1 MDVELA
7 RTFLEVI
14 GAGSFVAAARRL
26 NITQSTVSTRVRLLE
41 ESLHAQLFVRNHGG
55 VMLTPAGVRFL
66 RPAAA
71 LVRIWEQARQDAA
84 LPRGYDAAL
93 RIGAEAG
100 LWNRWLGGWVV
111 WMRAHAREIALRCE
125 AGSSE
130 ELARRLVEG
139 TLDIA
144 VMYSPPARPGLEIEL
159 LAEEDLVL
167 LEADAPEGGNGE
179 YVHVDWSEDFRREH
193 ALGFVESA
201 PALFI
206 GLGTLGFDY
215 LLARGGTGYFPRGLA
230 DGQLA
235 DGRVRLVAGA
245 TSLRLRAY
253 AVHQTEADRRAIA
266 PALEGL
272 RHLAAA
278 MPVGNGGD
286 PSGSNRPVKAATRP
300 TRPAGYAGPAPG
312 G

>member
-1 MDVELA
+1 MDLELA

-41 ESLHAQLFVRNHGG
+41 ESLHAQLFVRNRGG
-55 VMLTPAGVRFL
+55 VMLTPAGVRFM

-84 LPRGYDAAL
+84 LPHGYDAAL
-93 RIGAEAG
+93 RIGAEPG
-100 LWNRWLGGWVV
+100 LWNRWLGGWVA
-111 WMRAHAREIALRCE
+111 WMREHAREVALRCE

-144 VMYSPPARPGLEIEL
+144 VMYSPPARPGLEIEAL
-159 LAEEDLVL
+159 VEEDLIL
-167 LEADAPEGGNGE
+167 LEADAPGGGNGE
-179 YVHVDWSEDFRREH
+179 YVYVDWSEDFRREH
-193 ALGFVESA
+193 ALGFAEPA

-215 LLARGGTGYFPRGLA
+215 LLERGGTGYFPHGLA
-230 DGQLA
+230 ASQLA
-235 DGRVRLVAGA
+235 AGRVRLVAGA
-245 TSLRLRAY
+245 KRLRLRAY
-253 AVHQTEADRRAIA
+253 AVHQTEADRRAVA
-266 PALEGL
+266 PALAGL
-272 RHLAAA
+272 RHVAAA
-278 MPVGNGGD
+278 MPA
-286 PSGSNRPVKAATRP
+286 SAAQRP
-300 TRPAGYAGPAPG
+300 
-312 G
+312 

>member
-14 GAGSFVAAARRL
+14 GARSFVAAARRL
-26 NITQSTVSTRVRLLE
+26 NITQSTVSTRVRVLE
-41 ESLHAQLFVRNHGG
+41 ESLRVQLFVRNHSG

-84 LPRGYDAAL
+84 LPHGGDPVVL

-100 LWNRWLGGWVV
+100 LWNRWLGGWVG
-111 WMRAHAREIALRCE
+111 WMREHAREIGLRCE
-125 AGSSE
+125 AGSSD
-130 ELARRLVEG
+130 ELARRLIEG

-144 VMYSPPARPGLEIEL
+144 VMYSPPARPGLEVEIL
-159 LAEEDLVL
+159 VEEDLIL
-167 LEADAPEGGNGE
+167 IEADAPDGGTGE

-206 GLGTLGFDY
+206 GLGTLGFDH
-215 LLARGGTGYFPRGLA
+215 LLERGGTGYFPRGLA
-230 DGQLA
+230 AGQLA
-235 DGRVRLVAGA
+235 AGRVRHVAGA
-245 TSLRLRAY
+245 KSLRLRAY
-253 AVHQTEADRRAIA
+253 AVHQTEADRRAIS
-266 PALEGL
+266 PALAGL
-272 RHLAAA
+272 RHVAAA
-278 MPVGNGGD
+278 M
-286 PSGSNRPVKAATRP
+286 SA
-300 TRPAGYAGPAPG
+300 
-312 G
+312 